1 MTSTGKKFCEKN
13 STNKVDV
20 VKILIEF
27 INLLIFNNI

>member
-20 VKILIEF
+20 KILIEF